1 MDMALLEEEQARELF
16 MFHAFKHAN
25 HVTNDIKNISME
37 IIKACEGLPLSLEV
51 LGSYLCDISIL
62 EIWKDALHTLKN
74 GKNIT
79 GGSKDEMLW
88 TTLRIS
94 NVHFVECIGMEM
106 IHVALCLY
114 YKI

>member
-1 MDMALLEEEQARELF
+1 MDITLLQEEQARELF
-16 MFHAFKHAN
+16 MFHAFKHSN

-62 EIWKDALHTLKN
+62 QVWKDALHTLKN

-79 GGSKDEMLW
+79 GGSEDEVL
-88 TTLRIS
+88 
-94 NVHFVECIGMEM
+94 
-106 IHVALCLY
+106 
-114 YKI
+114 